1 MFSTE
6 SHCTLWTFV
15 EFFLSQVFKCFLD
28 ALNQIKV
35 LYNIN
40 IANGK
45 ISRQFEFS
53 NESLEFHFEQMI
65 WNTLYSCG
73 LCEFLC
79 VSLVLWGSRM
89 FLNKLNSWKAC
100 FLCDP
105 ECGSLKF
112 GHYLLLRDLLQIRHV
127 WDYFKQVSTRF
138 PVWALIW
145 NFRLLSWVNDL
156 KHTLQL

>member
-1 MFSTE
+1 MFCTE

-53 NESLEFHFEQMI
+53 NESLEFHFEKMI

-112 GHYLLLRDLLQIRHV
+112 GHYLGIYYKLDMCEIIL
-127 WDYFKQVSTRF
+127 SRF
-138 PVWALIW
+138 QQDFLCE
-145 NFRLLSWVNDL
+145 LSYGISDWLVE
-156 KHTLQL
+156 